1 MLGVLH
7 LYPARCDFQ
16 TQRCLELLLKNL
28 GTEMSMTASSLGPGG
43 DFGNL
48 PVAIFR
54 LRSAGVARTHI
65 AHAWGPAELAA
76 AAAAGFSRIVFS
88 PQGPIHP
95 EWWPWI
101 GAIFR
106 RRDVEIVCP
115 TSALRDVFISHGA
128 PAGRCRV
135 ISPAVDVSRF
145 NGSGRKLRSSL
156 GLADSDIV
164 LLAPGESTRG
174 VFHNYSLWAAAILN
188 VLDPQW
194 RLLIWGRGP
203 MVDSLERFAA
213 TVGRDSLFVDAE
225 KRLGSA
231 VDFEQIACAADAALV
246 FADAKAPVLPLSTC
260 MAAGVPIVAAETA
273 GSREFLQNQIT
284 ALLEPS
290 ATPRKLAERMLAL
303 QKDPALRRKIA
314 EAARLQAI
322 DRFSVA
328 RYVADWRGVYNQ
340 LRESNA
346 FG

>member
-7 LYPARCDFQ
+7 FHPARRDFQ

-28 GTEMSMTASSLGPGG
+28 GPEMSMTASSLGPGG

-54 LRSAGVARTHI
+54 LRSAGLAYTHI

-76 AAAAGFSRIVFS
+76 AAAAGFSRIIFS

-95 EWWPWI
+95 QWWRWI
-101 GAIFR
+101 GAILR
-106 RRDVEIVCP
+106 RREVEIVCP
-115 TSALRDVFISHGA
+115 TSASRDVFIWRGA

-145 NGSGRKLRSSL
+145 NGSGRELRASL

-164 LLAPGESTRG
+164 LLAPGESIRE
-174 VFHNYSLWAAAILN
+174 VFHKYSMWAAAILN
-188 VLDPQW
+188 VLDPRW

-213 TVGRDSLFVDAE
+213 TVGLDGLLVDAE

-231 VDFEQIACAADAALV
+231 VDFERIASVADAALV
-246 FADAKAPVLPLSTC
+246 FARGVAPVLPLSTC

-273 GSREFLQNQIT
+273 GSREFLQDQIT
-284 ALLEPS
+284 ALLEPA
-290 ATPRKLAERMLAL
+290 ATPRKLAQRMLAL

-314 EAARLQAI
+314 EAARIQAL

-328 RYVADWRGVYNQ
+328 RYVADWRRVYNH
-340 LRESNA
+340 
-346 FG
+346 